1 MLETIQGRRFW
12 RATMASDPT
21 DPTAGNSMPTATT
34 RDLFI
39 WAAGFGTGALVVTL
53 ALVFVVGFF
62 HVGHFS

>member
-1 MLETIQGRRFW
+1 
-12 RATMASDPT
+12 MASDPT